1 MVEIMRTP
9 KWLVLVLLLLVMTL
23 ASCASQ
29 NLPAGYES
37 VRAEATLVE
46 ASAYIKAMRDSYVT
60 AREKGIL
67 TPAQFQTAVKAD
79 QSLTAIWNRYLAA
92 VKVKSDDYKLYA
104 EVVQATTTLENLLI
118 AWIPEFTGTAKK
130 KPAVLGAK

>member
-1 MVEIMRTP
+1 MIPLLLM
-9 KWLVLVLLLLVMTL
+9 LVLTL

-29 NLPAGYES
+29 NIPAGYES
-37 VRAEATLVE
+37 VRTEANLVE
-46 ASAYIKAMRDSYVT
+46 ASAYIKAMRDSYIS
-60 AREKGIL
+60 ARQKGIM
-67 TPAQFQTAVKAD
+67 TPEQFQTAVKAD
-79 QSLTAIWNRYLAA
+79 QSLTAVWNRYLAA

-130 KPAVLGAK
+130 KPALLGAK